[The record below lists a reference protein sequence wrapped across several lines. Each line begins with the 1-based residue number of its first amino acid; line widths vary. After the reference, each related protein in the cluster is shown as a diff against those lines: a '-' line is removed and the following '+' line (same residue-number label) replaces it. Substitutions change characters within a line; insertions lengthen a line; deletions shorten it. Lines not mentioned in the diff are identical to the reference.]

1 LSDETETTTRETT
14 AGDRDARG
22 APDGAGGLEAGEP
35 WLGAHV
41 SIAGGLDRAV
51 GRAEELDATALQIFT
66 GQPQRWADPGLG
78 KADVEAFRSA
88 LEGSDIQVTV
98 SHDSYLINLASEKE
112 DLFEKSERAFRSE
125 LDRCVRL
132 GLDYLVTHPGNA
144 TGGDRPEALR
154 RNADALARAI
164 ADHPGPTTVLVETT
178 AGSGTA
184 LGWRFDELARL
195 IEAVPGPQRERLGV
209 CLDTC
214 HAYAAGY
221 DLREDYGGVMEEF
234 DRTIGLDRLRLFH
247 LNDSRHP
254 RGSRKDRHADIGEG
268 ELGDAA
274 FAALM
279 GDRSL
284 DRVPRVIET
293 PKGDDAT
300 ARDRANLGHL
310 RALAGR

>member
-1 LSDETETTTRETT
+1 LDEDTDSTTLEAGETAE
-14 AGDRDARG
+14 G
-22 APDGAGGLEAGEP
+22 AADGAGGLAAGE
-35 WLGAHV
+35 
-41 SIAGGLDRAV
+41 
-51 GRAEELDATALQIFT
+51 ATAMQIFT
-66 GQPQRWADPGLG
+66 GQPQRWADPGLEE
-78 KADVEAFRSA
+78 ADVEAFRAA
-88 LEGSDIQVTV
+88 LEESEIQVTV
-98 SHDSYLINLASEKE
+98 SHDSYLINLASEKD
-112 DLFEKSERAFRSE
+112 DLFAKSERAFRSE

-144 TGGDRPEALR
+144 TGGDREQALL

-184 LGWRFDELARL
+184 LGWRFEELARL
-195 IEAVPGPQRERLGV
+195 VEEVPATQRERVGV

-221 DLREDYGGVMEEF
+221 DLREDYRSVIDEF
-234 DRTIGLDRLRLFH
+234 DRTVGLDRLRLFH
-247 LNDSRHP
+247 LNDSRNP
-254 RGSRKDRHADIGEG
+254 MGSRKDRHADIGEG
-268 ELGDAA
+268 ELGDGA

-300 ARDRANLGHL
+300 ARDRANLGRL
-310 RALAGR
+310 RRLANR

>member
-1 LSDETETTTRETT
+1 MSGETESAVGETM
-14 AGDRDARG
+14 AGPRAE
-22 APDGAGGLEAGEP
+22 PDGAGGLQAGEP

-51 GRAEELDATALQIFT
+51 DRANQLDATALQIFT
-66 GQPQRWADPGLG
+66 GQPQRWADRGLEE
-78 KADVEAFRSA
+78 DEVEAFRDA
-88 LEGSDIQVTV
+88 LEESDLQVTV
-98 SHDSYLINLASEKE
+98 SHDSYLINLASEKD

-144 TGGDRPEALR
+144 TGGDRQRALQRNAEALS
-154 RNADALARAI
+154 RAI
-164 ADHPGPTTVLVETT
+164 ADHPGPTTVLMETT

-184 LGWRFDELARL
+184 LGWRFEELNQL
-195 IEAVPGPQRERLGV
+195 LEAVPRPQRERLGV

-221 DLREDYGGVMEEF
+221 DLREDYRGVMEEF

-247 LNDSRHP
+247 VNDSRHS

-268 ELGDAA
+268 ELGDPA
-274 FAALM
+274 FSALM
-279 GDRSL
+279 ADRSL

-300 ARDRANLGHL
+300 ARDRANLGRL
-310 RALAGR
+310 RSLAGG

>member
-1 LSDETETTTRETT
+1 MDDEADSGTLEGDEAA
-14 AGDRDARG
+14 AGAAG
-22 APDGAGGLEAGEP
+22 GAGGLAAGEP

-51 GRAEELDATALQIFT
+51 RRAGELDATAMQIFT
-66 GQPQRWADPGLG
+66 GQPQRWADPGLEE
-78 KADVEAFRSA
+78 ADVEAFRAA
-88 LEGSDIQVTV
+88 LEESEIQVTV
-98 SHDSYLINLASEKE
+98 SHDSYLINLASEKD
-112 DLFEKSERAFRSE
+112 DLFAKSERAFRSE

-144 TGGDRPEALR
+144 TGGDREEALR
-154 RNADALARAI
+154 QNADALARAI

-195 IEAVPGPQRERLGV
+195 IEAVPGPQRQRLGV

-214 HAYAAGY
+214 HAFAAGY
-221 DLREDYGGVMEEF
+221 DLREDYEGVMEEF
-234 DRTIGLDRLRLFH
+234 DRTVGLDRLRLFH

-254 RGSRKDRHADIGEG
+254 LGSRKDRHADIGEG

-300 ARDRANLGHL
+300 ARDRANLGRL
-310 RALAGR
+310 RELAGG

>member
-1 LSDETETTTRETT
+1 MGETPSSSTPGAERGGEGR
-14 AGDRDARG
+14 AG
-22 APDGAGGLEAGEP
+22 GAGGVEAGEP

-41 SIAGGLDRAV
+41 SIAGGLDRSVA
-51 GRAEELDATALQIFT
+51 RARELDATALQIFT
-66 GQPQRWADPGLG
+66 GQPQRWADPGLSEE
-78 KADVEAFRSA
+78 DVEAFRAA
-88 LEGSDIQVTV
+88 LEASDVRVTV

-112 DLFEKSERAFRSE
+112 ELLEKSERAFRSE

-132 GLDYLVTHPGNA
+132 GLDFLVTHPGNA
-144 TGGDRPEALR
+144 TGGDREEALR
-154 RNADALARAI
+154 RNAGALARAI
-164 ADHPGPTTVLVETT
+164 EDHPGPTTVLVETT

-184 LGWRFDELARL
+184 LGWRFEELARL
-195 IEAVPGPQRERLGV
+195 VEAVPEPQRRRLGV

-214 HAYAAGY
+214 HAWAAGY
-221 DLREDYGGVMEEF
+221 DLREDYRGVMEEF

-254 RGSRKDRHADIGEG
+254 LGSRKDRHADIGEG
-268 ELGDAA
+268 ELGDPA

-279 GDRSL
+279 GDRDL

-300 ARDRANLGHL
+300 ERDRANLGRL
-310 RALAGR
+310 RELRGR

>member
-1 LSDETETTTRETT
+1 M
-14 AGDRDARG
+14 
-22 APDGAGGLEAGEP
+22 
-35 WLGAHV
+35 

-51 GRAEELDATALQIFT
+51 SRATELDATALQIFT

-78 KADVEAFRSA
+78 EADVEAFRSA
-88 LEGSDIQVTV
+88 VEESDIQVTV

-184 LGWRFDELARL
+184 LGWRFEELARL
-195 IEAVPGPQRERLGV
+195 IEAVPAPQRERLGV

-221 DLREDYGGVMEEF
+221 DLREDYRGVMEEF